1 MPTITVIDR
10 SGTAR
15 DVQADNGLSLM
26 SMSIRI
32 LTARCRK

>member
-15 DVQADNGLSLM
+15 DVSADNGLSLM
-26 SMSIRI
+26 E
-32 LTARCRK
+32 